1 MRCTGVAKSVTFI
14 GLCRLAGSRALP
26 TSTTTLLPCVR
37 RSGTAPC
44 PSNWTIRRPAPSS
57 PRLKSIFATARP
69 VGATA
74 AATVA
79 PAGFSAGVA
88 ASAGAQASISATPN
102 ALTRFK
108 VERRMGRSPLA
119 W

>member
-1 MRCTGVAKSVTFI
+1 MATAMDLFRLDGQVVLITGGANGI
-14 GLCRLAGSRALP
+14 GL
-26 TSTTTLLPCVR
+26 
-37 RSGTAPC
+37 
-44 PSNWTIRRPAPSS
+44 
-57 PRLKSIFATARP
+57 ATASLCRAA
-69 VGATA
+69 GATVVP
-74 AATVA
+74 T
-79 PAGFSAGVA
+79 GFSAGAA

>member
-1 MRCTGVAKSVTFI
+1 MRCTGVAKSTTFI
-14 GLCRLAGSRALP
+14 GFCRLAGRALP

-37 RSGTAPC
+37 RSGIAPW
-44 PSNWTIRRPAPSS
+44 PSNCTIRRPAPSS
-57 PRLKSIFATARP
+57 PRLKSILATDRP
-69 VGATA
+69 AGAAAGATVVP
-74 AATVA
+74 T
-79 PAGFSAGVA
+79 GFSAGAA